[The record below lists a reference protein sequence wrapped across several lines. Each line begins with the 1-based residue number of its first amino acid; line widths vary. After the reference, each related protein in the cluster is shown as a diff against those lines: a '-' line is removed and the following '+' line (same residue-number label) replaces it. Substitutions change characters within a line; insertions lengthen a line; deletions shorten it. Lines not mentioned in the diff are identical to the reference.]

1 MGILKH
7 KIKSTYNVIP
17 SKNIIHFLSE
27 EDYKYKIRNKSI
39 DETLTYFF
47 ECWKLLADT
56 KNINVENDDFLSY
69 SNLEKVCEIDD

>member
-27 EDYKYKIRNKSI
+27 EDYKNKIRNKFI
-39 DETLTYFF
+39 DKTLTYFF

-56 KNINVENDDFLSY
+56 KNINVEDDDFLNY
-69 SNLEKVCEIDD
+69 SNLEKVGEIDN